1 MVATTVIEP
10 AVKRDGELS
19 WSDDNKGRFPQNSR
33 SSCPEDFSPCTCDLT
48 SNRLEVTCFEVK
60 INDILNVFY
69 RIRHLVIYAVT
80 LTASDPGAVN
90 LLADLLSDK
99 HVENIYLNC
108 PSNVSSK
115 VSLTIDPFAFEYSRH
130 QCSSACCQVAHLA
143 SRMLDRVRLADSLAD
158 ASARPYNL
166 FWLADALE
174 TSRLISHSAFS
185 RCKTSGKLLL
195 H

>member
-115 VSLTIDPFAFEYSRH
+115 VSLTIDPFAFEYSRLNTTRFEINNCDFAG
-130 QCSSACCQVAHLA
+130 QPDMRVLSNFIILNTIKITNTSNVETFESLFACQ
-143 SRMLDRVRLADSLAD
+143 
-158 ASARPYNL
+158 
-166 FWLADALE
+166 
-174 TSRLISHSAFS
+174 
-185 RCKTSGKLLL
+185 
-195 H
+195 